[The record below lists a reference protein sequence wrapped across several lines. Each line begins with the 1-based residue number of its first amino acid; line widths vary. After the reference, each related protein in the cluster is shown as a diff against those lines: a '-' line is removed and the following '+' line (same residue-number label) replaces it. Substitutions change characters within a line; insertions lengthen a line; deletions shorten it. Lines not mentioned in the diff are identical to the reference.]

1 MHILFIYDQ
10 VVAGYL
16 VDTGSTGSNI
26 DYSPAFLLM
35 ACLMIVDIACAALIK
50 IPPVE
55 RPTSVWAGVLSI
67 VRQPRVAVFLVWCF
81 GCGLLTSVIWQW
93 LLWYLSDLASKGST
107 SSCDASQSW
116 VTTLLGINMAVQC
129 FVGEVPM
136 FFLSGWVLRNLGHSH
151 TMSLVLLA
159 FSLRFFLYSLLSDPW
174 FSLPIELLNGVTFGL
189 CYAAMTGYAHTI
201 APEGMEATVQGVVGA
216 VYEVMNTNYLV

>member
-26 DYSPAFLLM
+26 DYSPAFLVM

-67 VRQPRVAVFLVWCF
+67 VRQPRVAVFYAACLIE
-81 GCGLLTSVIWQW
+81 GLQ
-93 LLWYLSDLASKGST
+93 
-107 SSCDASQSW
+107 
-116 VTTLLGINMAVQC
+116 QC
-129 FVGEVPM
+129 FDLKIMHRDFKPENILIDDNKHIKIVSQHI
-136 FFLSGWVLRNLGHSH
+136 L
-151 TMSLVLLA
+151 LVNSNEPLCPLL
-159 FSLRFFLYSLLSDPW
+159 D
-174 FSLPIELLNGVTFGL
+174 
-189 CYAAMTGYAHTI
+189 
-201 APEGMEATVQGVVGA
+201 
-216 VYEVMNTNYLV
+216 